1 MVLEARTLSKSYV
14 QGDGTELPVLKG
26 LELKVNEGE
35 TIAVMGESGSGKTT
49 LLNCIS
55 GLDRF
60 NGGQVLLCGDDISRM
75 KDRELAELRNKRLGF
90 VFQFHYLLKDF
101 NVVENVMIPC
111 LIAGVPYAKA
121 KAMACEL
128 LEKVR
133 LSSKKDSS
141 PRQLSGGEQQRVAIA
156 RALVMSP
163 QILVMDEPTGNLDE
177 HLTAEV
183 IGHIMDICSENKTGI
198 VVATHNKKV
207 AGMMGKTYQLHFGKL
222 KEKKTL

>member
-1 MVLEARTLSKSYV
+1 MVLEARTLSKSYI
-14 QGDGTELPVLKG
+14 QGDGTQLHVLNELG
-26 LELKVNEGE
+26 LKVHEGE
-35 TIAVMGESGSGKTT
+35 TIAIMGESGSGKTT

-75 KDRELAELRNKRLGF
+75 KDKALAELRNRRLGF

-101 NVVENVMIPC
+101 NVVENVMMPC
-111 LIAGVPYAKA
+111 LIAGIPYLKA
-121 KAMACEL
+121 KAMAGEL
-128 LEKVR
+128 LEKVK
-133 LSSKKDSS
+133 LSPKKDSS

-177 HLTAEV
+177 HLTEEV
-183 IGHIMDICSENKTGI
+183 IGHIINICSENKTGI

-207 AGMMGKTYQLHFGKL
+207 AGMMGKTYELHLGKL
-222 KEKKTL
+222 QERR